1 MVKTYHFTVT
11 VKDPDGKITQ
21 ELHQVSEKDTPF
33 GAALALGKVVSY
45 YDGLKEK
52 KKIRDYQIMED

>member
-1 MVKTYHFTVT
+1 MDKTYHFTVT

-21 ELHQVSEKDTPF
+21 ELHQVTEKATAF
-33 GAALALGKVVSY
+33 GAALALGKVVSF

-52 KKIRDYQIMED
+52 KKIREYRIMEE